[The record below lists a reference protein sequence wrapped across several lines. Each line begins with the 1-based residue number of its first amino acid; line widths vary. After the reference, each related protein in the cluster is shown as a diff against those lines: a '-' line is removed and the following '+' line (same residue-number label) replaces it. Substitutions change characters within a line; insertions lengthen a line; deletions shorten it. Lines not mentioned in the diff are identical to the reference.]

1 MPSRI
6 HAICNPVLLFHVAI
20 HSPAAPCRQ
29 SPSCRHHYRHLF
41 YIRQHHHRSTNPRT
55 GKAGTLVAGC
65 AVGFMLH
72 FLSPIKMQLRL
83 FDKARVVPIVP
94 LSRPYI
100 PIPFIPTSWKCS
112 GHYLRGR
119 IAYREMSTSF
129 SFSRC
134 KSRLVAA
141 CQAVLYGH
149 LNFHFFLILITF
161 RCKTRAVFFLTKPNA
176 KNTSLSFP
184 AFCLLK

>member
-20 HSPAAPCRQ
+20 HSPAAPVPPVPFVPPPLPSPILYPPT
-29 SPSCRHHYRHLF
+29 SPSFDQSADRESH
-41 YIRQHHHRSTNPRT
+41 
-55 GKAGTLVAGC
+55 AGTLVADC

-100 PIPFIPTSWKCS
+100 PIPFIPTGWKCS
-112 GHYLRGR
+112 RHYLRGK
-119 IAYREMSTSF
+119 IAYREVSTSF

-134 KSRLVAA
+134 KSRLITAPKPYRDYTG
-141 CQAVLYGH
+141 VL
-149 LNFHFFLILITF
+149 TF
-161 RCKTRAVFFLTKPNA
+161 I
-176 KNTSLSFP
+176 SL
-184 AFCLLK
+184 

>member
-20 HSPAAPCRQ
+20 HSPATPVPPVPFVPPPLPSPILYPPT
-29 SPSCRHHYRHLF
+29 SPSFDQSANRESH
-41 YIRQHHHRSTNPRT
+41 
-55 GKAGTLVAGC
+55 AGTLIADC

-72 FLSPIKMQLRL
+72 FLFPIKMQLRL
-83 FDKARVVPIVP
+83 FDTARVVPIVP

-100 PIPFIPTSWKCS
+100 PIPFIPTGWKCS
-112 GHYLRGR
+112 GHYLRGK

-134 KSRLVAA
+134 KSRLIA
-141 CQAVLYGH
+141 
-149 LNFHFFLILITF
+149 
-161 RCKTRAVFFLTKPNA
+161 TR
-176 KNTSLSFP
+176 
-184 AFCLLK
+184 